1 VRRRALIV
9 VSSYRPAMLADMQR
23 ARALA
28 WQLPALG
35 WDVEILT
42 PAPSEVRPDAIE
54 PDATGFF
61 ANDTPVHE
69 VRAWLS
75 PLFRLFTSRTGS
87 WRMALPIFWRG
98 RGLLAS
104 GRFDLVY
111 FTTTAFILVAC
122 ASSWQRRFSVP
133 YVIDFQDPWLL
144 PVDRY
149 RGRGWKAR
157 LSAWIDRHLEKKA
170 VRKAAGLI
178 AVSDAYVATLKL
190 RYHKLVLR
198 WLEESRHAVIPFA
211 ADERDLIEAAGRGR
225 SVAAAKGAE
234 LALHYVGAGPTMQ
247 RSFALVCRA
256 LARLRSSGDALAG
269 RVRIRLFGT
278 GTPGQHDGK
287 PVLKHLADTAGI
299 GDLVEERPQRVSYRR
314 SLELILES
322 DGLLVLGVDD
332 AGYVPSKL
340 FGYALSGKPLLASLR
355 RDGAAYAMVQSTP
368 SLGRSLWFEQTETM
382 PLDEA
387 ASLFGEFL
395 QEMAAGRTFDRR
407 PLLQTHLA
415 PAMAQRHVALFQACV
430 AGGSAS

>member
-1 VRRRALIV
+1 MRRRVLVV

-42 PAPSEVRPDAIE
+42 PAPGEVRPDAIE

-61 ANDTPVHE
+61 TDDTPVHE

-87 WRMALPIFWRG
+87 WRMALPMFWHG
-98 RGLLAS
+98 RSLLAS

-111 FTTTAFILVAC
+111 FTTTAFVLVAC
-122 ASSWQRRFSVP
+122 GNTWRRRFGVP

-144 PVDRY
+144 PADRY
-149 RGRGWKAR
+149 RGSWKAR
-157 LSAWIDRHLEKKA
+157 LSAWLDRHMEKTA
-170 VRKAAGLI
+170 VRNAAGLI
-178 AVSDAYVATLKL
+178 AVSDAYIAALKL
-190 RYHKLVLR
+190 RYDKLAPH
-198 WLEESRHAVIPFA
+198 WLDASRHAVIPFA
-211 ADERDLIEAAGRGR
+211 ADERDLIEAAKRGG
-225 SVAAAKGAE
+225 AAPAAKGDE

-247 RSFALVCRA
+247 RSFFLVCQA
-256 LARLRSSGDALAG
+256 LARLRARGDALAG

-287 PVLKHLADTAGI
+287 PVLKHLADAAGI

-314 SLELILES
+314 SLELIRES
-322 DGLLVLGVDD
+322 RGLLVLGVDD

-340 FGYALSGKPLLASLR
+340 FSYALSGKPLLAALR
-355 RDGAAYAMVQSTP
+355 RDGAAYAMVRSEPQ
-368 SLGRSLWFEQTETM
+368 LGRSLWFDETQAM
-382 PLDEA
+382 PLDQA
-387 ASLFGEFL
+387 ASLVGEFL
-395 QEMAAGRTFDRR
+395 HEMAAGLMFDRR
-407 PLLQTHLA
+407 PFLQANLA
-415 PAMAQRHVALFQACV
+415 PAMAERHVALFQACLK
-430 AGGSAS
+430 AGAPG

>member
-1 VRRRALIV
+1 MRRRVLIV

-28 WQLPALG
+28 RELPALG

-61 ANDTPVHE
+61 TDDTPVHE

-87 WRMALPIFWRG
+87 WRMALPMFWRG
-98 RGLLAS
+98 RSLLAS

-111 FTTTAFILVAC
+111 FTTTAFVLVAC
-122 ASSWQRRFSVP
+122 GNTWRRRFGVP

-144 PVDRY
+144 PADRY
-149 RGRGWKAR
+149 RGGWKAR
-157 LSAWIDRHLEKKA
+157 LSAWLDRHMEKTA
-170 VRKAAGLI
+170 VCNAAGLI
-178 AVSDAYVATLKL
+178 AVSDAYIATLKL
-190 RYHKLVLR
+190 RCGKAPC
-198 WLEESRHAVIPFA
+198 WLDPCRYAVIPFA
-211 ADERDLIEAAGRGR
+211 ADERDLIEAARRGG
-225 SVAAAKGAE
+225 AAPAANGNE

-247 RSFALVCRA
+247 RSFALVCQA
-256 LARLRSSGDALAG
+256 LARLRSRGDAVVS

-287 PVLKHLADTAGI
+287 PVLKHLADAAGI

-314 SLELILES
+314 SLELIRES
-322 DGLLVLGVDD
+322 RGLLVLGVDD

-340 FGYALSGKPLLASLR
+340 FSYALSGKPLIAALR
-355 RDGAAYAMVQSTP
+355 RDGAAYAMVRSEPQ
-368 SLGRSLWFEQTETM
+368 LGRSLWFGETQAM
-382 PLDEA
+382 PLDQA
-387 ASLFGEFL
+387 ASLVGEFL
-395 QEMAAGRTFDRR
+395 HEMADGLTFDRR
-407 PLLQTHLA
+407 PFLQANLA
-415 PAMAQRHVALFQACV
+415 PAMAERHVALFQACLK
-430 AGGSAS
+430 AGAPG